1 MEICWGINSV
11 LYKRKRKNKKIL
23 KKVLEVVALG
33 CGVCPCGWGC
43 ISVLWYFPGWRS
55 LCLCSGWWSWSSSL
69 WRAVQRPIVDFGVS
83 VDSIGDG
90 NGTRL
95 QFSCLKNPMDGRAW
109 QATVHGVAKSQTGL
123 SNFTLTFPF
132 HALEKEMASH
142 SSVLTWRIP
151 GTGEPGGLL
160 SMGLHRVGH
169 NWSDLAAAAAF
180 DLLHQLCYIT
190 GAMTSTVPIRVSFCL
205 VGLWISRHKIQ
216 NRYQ

>member
-1 MEICWGINSV
+1 MKKRNKILKWFFFFKKTENSTLPQKANVMVEICWGINSV
-11 LYKRKRKNKKIL
+11 LYKRERKNKKIL

-109 QATVHGVAKSQTGL
+109 QATVHGVAKSQTRL
-123 SNFTLTFPF
+123 RDFTFTFHF
-132 HALEKEMASH
+132 HALEKEMATH
-142 SSVLTWRIP
+142 SSVLALRIP
-151 GTGEPGGLL
+151 GMREPGWLP
-160 SMGLHRVGH
+160 SMGSHRVGH
-169 NWSDLAAAAAF
+169 DWSDLAAAAAAAWIQYAF
-180 DLLHQLCYIT
+180 GQ
-190 GAMTSTVPIRVSFCL
+190 SF
-205 VGLWISRHKIQ
+205 
-216 NRYQ
+216 